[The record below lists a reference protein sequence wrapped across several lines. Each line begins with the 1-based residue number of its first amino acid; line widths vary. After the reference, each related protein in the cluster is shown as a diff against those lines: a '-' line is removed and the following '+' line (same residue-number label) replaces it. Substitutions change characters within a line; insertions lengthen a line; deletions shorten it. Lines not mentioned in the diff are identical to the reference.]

1 MIGLMKIHHI
11 ALIVSNKDSSL
22 KFYTEILGFNKLSEY
37 FRAERNSYKIDLERD
52 GVRLE
57 MFTFPDAPKR
67 PSRPEAM
74 GLRHLAFELQNLERF
89 HAELK
94 ANKVENVEEIRVD
107 EYTGKKF
114 FFFPDPDGLPIE
126 MYEA

>member
-11 ALIVSNKDSSL
+11 ALIVSNKEASL
-22 KFYTEILGFNKLSEY
+22 KFYTEILGFKKLTEY
-37 FRAERNSYKIDLERD
+37 FRAERNSYKIDLERN
-52 GVRLE
+52 GMRLE
-57 MFTFPDAPKR
+57 MFTFPDAVKR

-74 GLRHLAFELQNLERF
+74 GLRHLAFELGDIAEF
-89 HAELK
+89 HARLK
-94 ANKVENVEEIRVD
+94 LQGVVVEEIRVD

-126 MYEA
+126 IYEA

>member
-11 ALIVSNKDSSL
+11 ALIVSNKEASL
-22 KFYTEILGFNKLSEY
+22 KFYTEILGFKKLTEY
-37 FRAERNSYKIDLERD
+37 FRAERNSYKIDLERN
-52 GVRLE
+52 GMRLE
-57 MFTFPDAPKR
+57 MFTFPYAVKR

-74 GLRHLAFELQNLERF
+74 GLRHLAFELGDIAEF
-89 HAELK
+89 HDRLK
-94 ANKVENVEEIRVD
+94 LQGLAVEEIRVE

-126 MYEA
+126 IYEA

>member
-11 ALIVSNKDSSL
+11 ALIVSNKEASL
-22 KFYTEILGFNKLSEY
+22 KFYTEILGFKKLMEY
-37 FRAERNSYKIDLERD
+37 FRAERNSYKIDLERN
-52 GVRLE
+52 GMRLE
-57 MFTFPDAPKR
+57 MFTFPDAVKR

-74 GLRHLAFELQNLERF
+74 GLRHLAFELGDIAEF
-89 HAELK
+89 HARLK
-94 ANKVENVEEIRVD
+94 LQGVAVEEIRVD

-126 MYEA
+126 IYEA

>member
-11 ALIVSNKDSSL
+11 ALIVSNKEASL
-22 KFYTEILGFNKLSEY
+22 KFYTEILGFKKLTEY
-37 FRAERNSYKIDLERD
+37 FRAERNSYKIDLERN
-52 GVRLE
+52 GMRLE
-57 MFTFPDAPKR
+57 MFTFPDAVKR

-74 GLRHLAFELQNLERF
+74 GLRHLAFELGDIAGF
-89 HAELK
+89 HARLK
-94 ANKVENVEEIRVD
+94 LQGIVVEEIRVD

-126 MYEA
+126 IYEA